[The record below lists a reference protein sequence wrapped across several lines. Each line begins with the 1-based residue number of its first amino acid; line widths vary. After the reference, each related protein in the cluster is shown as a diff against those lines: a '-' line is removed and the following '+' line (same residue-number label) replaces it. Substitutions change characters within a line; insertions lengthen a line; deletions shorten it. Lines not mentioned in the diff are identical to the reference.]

1 MNLIENIKSS
11 FKYPFSNIKQWAILS
26 ILFIIGNLIILC
38 GLDARYLG
46 VDLLYHIVEPN
57 IDIFTIISIIVSIY
71 VLGYCISI
79 LKKSIEKSDEMPDFN
94 IKNNFINGLKHII
107 ISFVYLIIPILIFFG
122 LAYLMNVTN
131 YAFDL
136 QTFSFMKLTFNETT
150 NYIETSMQ
158 TATPTLNVII
168 TLIISFII
176 FLIFAILEIIGLCR
190 LAKTDSLKES
200 FNFKAISEEFKEIS
214 VRLLIGIIIVSIISI
229 VLGMIFSIF
238 NLSFAAGII
247 ISIIGYAYL
256 TILNY
261 RFIGLLYNS

>member
-46 VDLLYHIVEPN
+46 VDVLYHIVEPN

-94 IKNNFINGLKHII
+94 IKNDFINGLKHII
-107 ISFVYLIIPILIFFG
+107 ISFVYLILPILIFFG

-136 QTFSFMKLTFNETT
+136 QTFSFMKLTFNETA

-190 LAKTDSLKES
+190 LAKTDSLKEA
-200 FNFKAISEEFKEIS
+200 FNFKAISEEFKESSI
-214 VRLLIGIIIVSIISI
+214 RLLIGIIIVSIISI